1 MRDQA
6 KEYSSVD
13 TTKTT
18 HNLGDTK
25 MDESSAGVVSASV
38 EGESSGSNSVKLEM
52 EVAVEGVKPTTSR
65 LLNRAKRVK
74 VTPLSLEEIMA
85 SESEI
90 EIKQSSKVLL
100 SPPATTSASATTP
113 TSVDINTAAMAA
125 MNKYTTTSSTT
136 SSTSSQVEVE
146 VTSELS
152 VLCRTPQQV
161 TAACQLSYIKEITL
175 DFLEVHGLRE
185 AVQEIKKNNKI
196 AVVATPRIIK
206 PNEER
211 LYTFYLRLKAD
222 ALLVR
227 SAGFLN
233 QLLELGGSGAVL
245 SNSNITIPDLRGN
258 IVTYVNT
265 HLSIFLHFLF
275 SNFLF
280 FFVSV
285 VFFTLIFAPNLF
297 LNGLY

>member
-1 MRDQA
+1 M
-6 KEYSSVD
+6 
-13 TTKTT
+13 
-18 HNLGDTK
+18 
-25 MDESSAGVVSASV
+25 
-38 EGESSGSNSVKLEM
+38 
-52 EVAVEGVKPTTSR
+52 AVEGVKPTTSR
-65 LLNRAKRVK
+65 LLNRAKRAK

-100 SPPATTSASATTP
+100 SPPATTSATTP

-227 SAGFLN
+227 
-233 QLLELGGSGAVL
+233 
-245 SNSNITIPDLRGN
+245 
-258 IVTYVNT
+258 
-265 HLSIFLHFLF
+265 
-275 SNFLF
+275 
-280 FFVSV
+280 
-285 VFFTLIFAPNLF
+285 
-297 LNGLY
+297 